1 MEYKPNV
8 DAAFWLSREIFP
20 AIVRRVPE
28 ARLLLVGHDTRHR
41 LRPLADG
48 RRIIATGS
56 VADVAPLVGEAAV
69 SVAPIR
75 ADSGTRIKI
84 LEALALGVPVVST
97 TLGAEGLDLVPGR
110 EIVLADAPE
119 AFAES
124 VVRLLTDRATRDA
137 MGHAGRGAVARAYD
151 WTGIE
156 ARLGDEARDW
166 LAAPG

>member
-1 MEYKPNV
+1 M
-8 DAAFWLSREIFP
+8 
-20 AIVRRVPE
+20 PE

-48 RRIIATGS
+48 RRIIATNS

-75 ADSGTRIKI
+75 AGSGTRIKI

-119 AFAES
+119 AFAEA

-137 MGHAGRGAVARAYD
+137 MGHAVRAAVARAYD
-151 WTGIE
+151 WTRIE
-156 ARLGDEARDW
+156 VRLGDEVRAW

>member
-1 MEYKPNV
+1 MAFRHGIQAERRCGFLALEGDLPG
-8 DAAFWLSREIFP
+8 DRAPRARGAAAPR
-20 AIVRRVPE
+20 
-28 ARLLLVGHDTRHR
+28 
-41 LRPLADG
+41 RPLADG
-48 RRIIATGS
+48 RRIITTGS

-84 LEALALGVPVVST
+84 LAALALGVPVVST

-137 MGHAGRGAVARAYD
+137 MGRAGRGAVARAYD